1 MLGIASV
8 ASAVALG
15 MTGLL
20 LMVHMGGHFLVA
32 RLCRMHLRVGMGP
45 TLVTRTSRAGARFQ
59 LRLFPLGA
67 YTEISTKVG
76 EPDDPRDCHA
86 YPDRPA

>member
-15 MTGLL
+15 MIGLL
-20 LMVHMGGHFLVA
+20 LMVHMGGHE
-32 RLCRMHLRVGMGP
+32 
-45 TLVTRTSRAGARFQ
+45 FQ
-59 LRLFPLGA
+59 LRLFLLGA

-76 EPDDPRDCHA
+76 EPDDPRESG
-86 YPDRPA
+86 PSRPG